1 VYYVLSS
8 REKLLP
14 HLPKDAV
21 GAEIGVAEGAFSAAL
36 LEAAEPRELH
46 LIDPWSHLE
55 SGSGLLQAGL
65 MLADVE
71 EALDRGVE
79 LDGPPL
85 NPWGD
90 DIYSRVA
97 ARFEGDSRVR
107 LHRQYSYKAAASFDE
122 GYFDFVYID
131 GNHHYEFVLRDLQD
145 FASRL
150 KPGGLLFGHD
160 FFENDFAR
168 KENYGVVEAVLAFL
182 KRSNFRFLML
192 TSEHFSTFCLARR
205 LDGFAGEF
213 LGNVLDSKLEI
224 IEIPDSIVGHYRDK
238 AFKRRNGTIKRIPS
252 FMSSAQFQLS
262 SGSER

>member
-1 VYYVLSS
+1 MYYVLSS
-8 REKLLP
+8 REELLP
-14 HLPKDAV
+14 FLPKDGV
-21 GAEIGVAEGAFSAAL
+21 GAEIGVAEGAFSAAIL
-36 LEAAEPRELH
+36 KAAEPRELH

-55 SGSGLLQAGL
+55 SGSGLLQAGT

-71 EALDRGVE
+71 EALERGVE
-79 LDGPPL
+79 LGGPPL

-90 DIYSRVA
+90 DLYNRVA
-97 ARFEGDSRVR
+97 ARFEGDKRVH
-107 LHRQYSYKAAASFDE
+107 LHRQYSYKAAPTFEE

-160 FFENDFAR
+160 FFENEFAR

-192 TSEHFSTFCLARR
+192 TQEHFSTFCLARR

-213 LGNVLDSKLEI
+213 LGNVLDSKLEL
-224 IEIPDSIVGHYRDK
+224 IELPDGIVGHYRDK
-238 AFKRRNGTIKRIPS
+238 AFRRRNGTVKRIPS
-252 FMSSAQFQLS
+252 FMNSAQFQLS
-262 SGSER
+262 YGVDR